1 MNLASSLFPLLCWIF
16 YSFLVDRI
24 DRFRPSL
31 SALMNLQRCR
41 WVANAVHRDT
51 PLDAILSSNLM
62 SSVSFFAS
70 TTVLL
75 VLALFTVF
83 GQLPALTDAL
93 ISVRLGLSG
102 TAIQHQLI
110 VMLIMF
116 LMAFLSFT
124 LALRQF
130 NHFCIMLG
138 AADHTEQSNQEEI
151 VAIAALNTLG
161 ARHFNQGIRAY
172 YFSIAML
179 IWFVSPIAAI
189 GTTLLIVMFLIHRE
203 YFSYARTI
211 VAKLKNP

>member
-83 GQLPALTDAL
+83 GQLPALIDAL
-93 ISVRLGLSG
+93 ATIRPDLSSSD
-102 TAIQHQLI
+102 IQLQLI
-110 VMLIMF
+110 VMLVTF
-116 LMAFLSFT
+116 VMAFLAFT

-130 NHFCIMLG
+130 NYFCIMLG

-151 VAIAALNTLG
+151 VAIAALNSLG
-161 ARHFNQGIRAY
+161 ARNFNQGIRAY

-179 IWFVSPIAAI
+179 AWFVSPLAAI
-189 GTTLLIVMFLIHRE
+189 GTTLIIVMFLIHRE

-211 VAKLKNP
+211 VAKLKSP